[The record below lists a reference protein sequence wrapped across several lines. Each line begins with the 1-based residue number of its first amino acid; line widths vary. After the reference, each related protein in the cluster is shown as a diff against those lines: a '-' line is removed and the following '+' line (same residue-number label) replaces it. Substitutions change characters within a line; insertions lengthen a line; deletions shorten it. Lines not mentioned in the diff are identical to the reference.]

1 MPLRLGFAKIKQSI
15 VQLGTLCMWAP
26 ILVWARQ
33 DRLIVELAWP
43 EWGCLDDCSGQVG
56 ME

>member
-43 EWGCLDDCSGQVG
+43 EWGCSGQVG